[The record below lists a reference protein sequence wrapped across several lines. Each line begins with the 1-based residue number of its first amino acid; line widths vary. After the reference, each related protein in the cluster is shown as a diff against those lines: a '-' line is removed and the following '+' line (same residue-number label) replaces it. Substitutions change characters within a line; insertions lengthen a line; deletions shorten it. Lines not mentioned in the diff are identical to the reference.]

1 MSPELFRYVKLAH
14 EERRRQAR
22 WLLASRILGLA
33 AAFFGGVTVGLL
45 VAQW

>member
-14 EERRRQAR
+14 EDRRRQAR
-22 WLLASRILGLA
+22 WLIASRIFALVS
-33 AAFFGGVTVGLL
+33 AFFLGVTVGLL